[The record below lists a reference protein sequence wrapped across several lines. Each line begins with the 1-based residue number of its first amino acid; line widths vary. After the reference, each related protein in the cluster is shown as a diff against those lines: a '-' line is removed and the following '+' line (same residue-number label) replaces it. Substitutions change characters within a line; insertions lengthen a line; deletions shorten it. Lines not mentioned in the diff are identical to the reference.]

1 MKENRIL
8 IIQFVIFLFGFVYL
22 AKLFYIQVI
31 DSSYK
36 DEANHNV
43 IQRIIEYPY
52 RGIISDRNG
61 KLLVANT
68 AVYDLMVVPKKVKL
82 NGDINQLSALLG
94 ITPENFDERLKAAKK
109 YSSVKSSIFFEQMSD
124 IKFAR
129 IQDLLS
135 DFPGLYVQARTVRNY
150 PQSAGAN
157 ALGYIGE
164 ISKEKRELVGKDNYK
179 SGDYIGI
186 SGVESYY
193 EKQLRGVRG
202 VKYVLVNVKGEEK
215 GRFKNGLYDTSSVPG
230 KDVISSLDLDLQLYA
245 EKLMKNKIGSIV
257 AIEPSTGEI
266 LAFVSA
272 PTYDPNLLT
281 GEDFSKNYLAL
292 SRDSLKPL
300 FNRALMAQY
309 PPGSIFKTINALY
322 ALQNRI
328 INTSTIFPCNRGII
342 ACHGKH
348 TSADFRASIQYSC
361 NPYYWNVYKKILN
374 RGFSQNAFKDAFLCY
389 NLWRDHVLK
398 FGLGAKTGI
407 DLPNEKK
414 GILVTS
420 NYYNKV
426 YGENRWQ
433 FSTIYSLGI
442 GQGELGMTPIQMANL
457 AAIFANRGFYYSPHL
472 VKAIG
477 DSAQPLPQFFEKHE
491 TGVDREYYDA
501 VVDGMGMVVK
511 AGTGFLVRSKEVEAC
526 GKTGTVENPHGA
538 DHSVFIGFSPREN
551 PKIAI
556 AVIVENSGFGAE
568 WAAPISGLLFAKY
581 LNYKLEYNWLE
592 NYILKR
598 DFIRDPAK
606 PKPKSKG
613 RKRG

>member
-8 IIQFVIFLFGFVYL
+8 IIQFIIFLVGFIYL

-31 DSSYK
+31 DKSYLN
-36 DEANHNV
+36 EANNNV

-68 AVYDLMVVPKKVKL
+68 AVYDLMVIPKKVKI
-82 NGDINQLSALLG
+82 NGDIAQLSTLLG
-94 ITPENFDERLKAAKK
+94 ITVENFNERMETAKK
-109 YSSVKSSIFFEQMSD
+109 FSKVRSSIFFEQMSD
-124 IKFAR
+124 IKFGR
-129 IQDLLS
+129 IQDLLA
-135 DFPGLYVQARTVRNY
+135 DFPGFYVQARTVRNY
-150 PQSAGAN
+150 PQSSAAN

-164 ISKEKRELVGKDNYK
+164 ISKEKIELVGKDNYR

-186 SGVESYY
+186 SGVESFY
-193 EKQLRGVRG
+193 EKQLRGIRG

-215 GRFKNGLYDTSSVPG
+215 GRFKNGRFDTASVPG
-230 KDVISSLDLDLQLYA
+230 KDIISTLDLDLQQFA
-245 EKLMKNKIGSIV
+245 ERLMKNKIGSVV
-257 AIEPSTGEI
+257 AIEPSSGEI

-322 ALQNRI
+322 ALQIGI
-328 INTSTIFPCNRGII
+328 INTSTVIPCNRGII

-348 TSADFRASIQYSC
+348 TSANFTTSIQYSC
-361 NPYYWNVYKKILN
+361 NPYYWTVFKKIIQSGRN
-374 RGFSQNAFKDAFLCY
+374 ANAFIDARLSY
-389 NLWRDHVLK
+389 DLWRNHVLK
-398 FGLGAKTGI
+398 FGLGAKVGI

-426 YGENRWQ
+426 YGENSWQ

-457 AAIFANRGFYYSPHL
+457 ATIFANRGYYYAPHL
-472 VKAIG
+472 IKSIG
-477 DSAQPLPQFFEKHE
+477 DSARPLPQFLEKHE
-491 TGVDREYYDA
+491 TGVNKDYYDA
-501 VVDGMGMVVK
+501 VVDGMELVVRS
-511 AGTGFLVRSKEVEAC
+511 GTGFLARSKNNPAC

-538 DHSVFIGFSPREN
+538 DHSVFIGFAPKEN

-556 AVIVENSGFGAE
+556 AIVVENSGFGAE
-568 WAAPISGLLFAKY
+568 WAAPMAGLLFGKY
-581 LNYKLEYNWLE
+581 LNYEVEKDWVE

-598 DFIRDPAK
+598 DFIHDPAK
-606 PKPKSKG
+606 PKPKG
-613 RKRG
+613 RR

>member
-8 IIQFVIFLFGFVYL
+8 IVQFVIFLVAAVFL

-31 DSSYK
+31 DTSYR

-68 AVYDLMVVPKKVKL
+68 AVYDLMVIPKKVKI
-82 NGDINQLSALLG
+82 NGDKNRLCELLG
-94 ITPENFDERLKAAKK
+94 ISPEDFDNRLALAKK
-109 YSSVKSSIFFEQMSD
+109 YSFVKSSIFFEQMSEV
-124 IKFAR
+124 KFGR

-135 DFPGLYVQARTVRNY
+135 DFPGFYVQARTVRNY
-150 PQSAGAN
+150 PQAVGAN

-164 ISKEKRELVGKDNYK
+164 ISKEKIELVGKDNYK

-186 SGVESYY
+186 SGVEAFY

-202 VKYVLVNVKGEEK
+202 VRYVLVNVKGEEK
-215 GRFKNGLYDTSSVPG
+215 GRFKNGQYDTASVPG
-230 KDVISSLDLDLQLYA
+230 KDIVASLDLDLQLYA
-245 EKLMKNKIGSIV
+245 EKLMRNKIGSIV

-281 GEDFSKNYLAL
+281 GEDFSKNFVTL

-328 INTSTIFPCNRGII
+328 IGTSTVFPCNRGII
-342 ACHGKH
+342 ACHGHH
-348 TSADFRASIQYSC
+348 TSADFRTSIQYSC
-361 NPYYWNVYKKILN
+361 NPYYWNVYKKIIQ
-374 RGFSQNAFKDAFLCY
+374 RGRHSNPFIDARLSY
-389 NLWRDHVLK
+389 EHWREQVLK
-398 FGLGAKTGI
+398 FGLGTKTGI

-414 GILVTS
+414 GIVVSS

-457 AAIFANRGFYYSPHL
+457 AAIFANRGYYYSPHL

-477 DSAQPLPQFFEKHE
+477 DSAQALPQYYEKHE
-491 TGVDREYYDA
+491 TGIDKEYYDA
-501 VVDGMGMVVK
+501 VVDGMEMVVR
-511 AGTGFLVRSKEVEAC
+511 AGTGFLARSKESVAC

-538 DHSVFIGFSPREN
+538 DHSVFIGFAPKEN

-556 AVIVENSGFGAE
+556 AVVVENSGFGAE

-581 LNYKLEYNWLE
+581 LNYTLEKNWIE
-592 NYILKR
+592 NYILNR
-598 DFIRDPAK
+598 DFIRNPAK
-606 PKPKSKG
+606 PKPKS